1 MKINPY
7 LCNRILLL
15 KQYEIFKEVWG
26 IIWEFN
32 GIGEFISFTMGR
44 ILGVIIFF
52 GGIYLLIKCSST
64 DAETLPEHDYE
75 PIPASFYQYE

>member
-1 MKINPY
+1 M
-7 LCNRILLL
+7 RF
-15 KQYEIFKEVWG
+15 FKEVWG

-75 PIPASFYQYE
+75 PIPASFYQCE

>member
-1 MKINPY
+1 M
-7 LCNRILLL
+7 RF
-15 KQYEIFKEVWG
+15 FKEVWG

-52 GGIYLLIKCSST
+52 GGIYLLIKCSNT

>member
-1 MKINPY
+1 M
-7 LCNRILLL
+7 RF
-15 KQYEIFKEVWG
+15 FKEVWG

-52 GGIYLLIKCSST
+52 GGIYLLIKCSSS
-64 DAETLPEHDYE
+64 DASKVPDHDYE
-75 PIPASFYQYE
+75 PYFLNCLILNLLYILKHFTQWYE